1 LCGQNFGLL
10 QQGRLG
16 ALNDHQVV
24 AFVVFADEPGGLPLG
39 MRDVLGDDHA
49 AQVQVQDLRRGPS
62 SGISFVLAPTSRWA
76 MARPSRTQKADSR
89 WTSLHLT

>member
-1 LCGQNFGLL
+1 MWTKFRLL
-10 QQGRLG
+10 QHGRLV

-39 MRDVLGDDHA
+39 MQGGDHA
-49 AQVQVQDLRRGPS
+49 AQVQALRRGPS

-76 MARPSRTQKADSR
+76 VARPSRTRKADSR
-89 WTSLHLT
+89 WTSLH